1 MDRRVIRPSRG
12 FHMAIADV
20 RKQVENVKQEMQ
32 DKLRTS
38 AKSKVLNERESWT
51 NERQQLLDENK
62 ALQKKLS
69 FSERDN
75 KKSILLKAQEEIDFL
90 RHQVS
95 DLEKSS
101 DEERIAWWTK
111 RNKDHDKA
119 EEEMKKRDKQ
129 INALHQSLLAQKEEN
144 ERMRASIDDLKLLSV
159 PKDTEEWQKKIS
171 HLEKLITEKD
181 AEITRITKKRRAR
194 TNMYLDTL
202 AELTGTQIDLEQ
214 AKMTCQALEEK
225 LKNELAVSENRFRKE
240 LLKSEKSFRKELSE
254 TQIEH
259 GKEVFILNDTWEW
272 KARQWEEEKEKLE
285 RSQSVS
291 AFPCVSS
298 LLPKLPA
305 SLMCFSQFVLSCP
318 ASQRLFVLRSCFE
331 ITDLRPIACFLDH
344 DF

>member
-1 MDRRVIRPSRG
+1 MDKRVIRPSRG
-12 FHMAIADV
+12 FHMAVADV
-20 RKQVENVKQEMQ
+20 RKQVENEKQEMQ

-38 AKSKVLNERESWT
+38 AKSKVLSERESWT
-51 NERQQLLDENK
+51 NERQQLLDQNK

-75 KKSILLKAQEEIDFL
+75 KKLKSILQKAQEEIDFL

-111 RNKDHDKA
+111 CNKDHDKA
-119 EEEMKKRDKQ
+119 EEEMKKRDEQ

-144 ERMRASIDDLKLLSV
+144 ERMRASIDDLKVLSE

-171 HLEKLITEKD
+171 HFEKLITEKD

-194 TNMYLDTL
+194 TNLYLDTL
-202 AELTGTQIDLEQ
+202 GELTDTQIALKQ

-225 LKNELAVSENRFRKE
+225 LKNELAASENRFRKE
-240 LLKSEKSFRKELSE
+240 LLKSKKSFRKELSE

-259 GKEVFILNDTWEW
+259 GKELFVLNDTWEW

-285 RSQSVS
+285 RSQSVTKS
-291 AFPCVSS
+291 KELTIQVT
-298 LLPKLPA
+298 PKILWN
-305 SLMCFSQFVLSCP
+305 
-318 ASQRLFVLRSCFE
+318 
-331 ITDLRPIACFLDH
+331 
-344 DF
+344 